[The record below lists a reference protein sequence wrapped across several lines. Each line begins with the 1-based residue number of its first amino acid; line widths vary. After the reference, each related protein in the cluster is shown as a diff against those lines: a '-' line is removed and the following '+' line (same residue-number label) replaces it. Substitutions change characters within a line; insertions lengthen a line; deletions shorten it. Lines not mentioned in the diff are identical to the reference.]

1 MSKKLNIQ
9 IKSIDHLQGHNKRQ
23 GFAHYTDRDI
33 RSYVLFAPNQ
43 WYSKVKFGYL
53 GLSMGKQW
61 IFQKLLQPVTRK
73 LVDADN

>member
-33 RSYVLFAPNQ
+33 RSNVLFAPNQ
-43 WYSKVKFGYL
+43 CGGGGVIFYISEFGVVRA
-53 GLSMGKQW
+53 S
-61 IFQKLLQPVTRK
+61 
-73 LVDADN
+73 